1 MKVAVYRGNDDIRL
15 EERPRPVA
23 GEGELVFRVRAS
35 GVCGSDVLEWYR
47 KPKAPLVLGHEV
59 AGEVVEVGAGVAQY
73 AEGDRIVAT
82 HHVPCGACRY
92 CRAGQEPVC
101 ETLRT
106 THFDPGGFAEY
117 VRLPAINVRLGT
129 FALPAGVSFE
139 EGSFVEALACVIR
152 GQRVV
157 GGVSG
162 KRVAILGSGM
172 SGMLH
177 LLWAKAR
184 GAERVACTDVHPF
197 RLAAA
202 SRAGADTVVDGRAP
216 DAGAAIGPA
225 DVVVVATAAPQAMA
239 QAFSIADRG
248 GAILV
253 FALVPPGT
261 SMTLPAH
268 ALWARGVSIV
278 PSYAGPPADMREAL
292 DAIAAKEIDVL
303 SLVTHRLSLERTA
316 EAFRL
321 VAQASDSMKVL
332 VLPH

>member
-1 MKVAVYRGNDDIRL
+1 MKVAVYRGNDDIRI

-23 GEGELVFRVRAS
+23 GEGEIVFRVRAS

-59 AGEVVEVGAGVAQY
+59 AGEVVEAGPGVAGF
-73 AEGDRIVAT
+73 AVGDRIVAT
-82 HHVPCGACRY
+82 HHVPCGVCHY

-106 THFDPGGFAEY
+106 THFDPGGFAEF

-129 FALPAGVSFE
+129 FPLPEGVSFE

-157 GGVSG
+157 GGVAG

-184 GAERVACTDVHPF
+184 GAARVVCTDVHPY
-197 RLAAA
+197 RRAAA
-202 SRAGADTVVDGRAP
+202 SRAGADAVVDALTAEAP
-216 DAGAAIGPA
+216 EKIGPA
-225 DVVVVATAAPQAMA
+225 DVVVVATAAPAAME
-239 QAFSIADRG
+239 QAFSIVDRG

-253 FALVPPGT
+253 FALVAPGT
-261 SMTLPAH
+261 VLSFPAH

-278 PSYAGPPADMREAL
+278 PSYAGPPAEMRLAL
-292 DAIAAKEIDVL
+292 AAIAAREVDVGP
-303 SLVTHRLSLERTA
+303 LVTHRLPLAQTA

-321 VAQASDSMKVL
+321 VALASDSMKVI
-332 VLPH
+332 VLP